1 VPHGGFIAACFL
13 QVATAH
19 FKSTLSSQNQPH
31 TITLH
36 LNFLRRTQTGPALF
50 TVQDTKLGRQ
60 TSIIHVTLSQPK
72 SNNAKPPFAA
82 TDLREE
88 VVGYITNINI
98 ATETGVTFDT
108 GYELSPPAPP
118 VNLSLLRQDKD
129 KNWARQGA
137 MPFASFRK
145 ASQKVQFHFPRCG
158 QVIRSIGDEWLCFSN
173 GEKFTNESLGYLA
186 DTFPMPVEQ
195 FREDKN
201 PYDVTPSGAQSAKA
215 KPARYWY
222 PTLVLNLDIKKALP
236 EEGVEWLFGRVRAKQ
251 IKNGRMDLE
260 IIIMDEGG
268 DIVALSNHVCLVL
281 GSERNTAARRHDTS
295 KI

>member
-1 VPHGGFIAACFL
+1 
-13 QVATAH
+13 
-19 FKSTLSSQNQPH
+19 
-31 TITLH
+31 
-36 LNFLRRTQTGPALF
+36 
-50 TVQDTKLGRQ
+50 
-60 TSIIHVTLSQPK
+60 
-72 SNNAKPPFAA
+72 
-82 TDLREE
+82 LREE

-108 GYELSPPAPP
+108 GYELSPLAPL

-236 EEGVEWLFGRVRAKQ
+236 EEGVEWLFGRVRAKL
-251 IKNGRMDLE
+251 IKNGRMDSEVVAVSMELVVVFKVRIKVRTMLIVSSRTRLVSPLSGRKTDQE
-260 IIIMDEGG
+260 TSPHLVSRSSISRRETRTLREATGDPMCSPDRAAAVYAASLNQLRDPELRSDELRS
-268 DIVALSNHVCLVL
+268 D
-281 GSERNTAARRHDTS
+281 D
-295 KI
+295 